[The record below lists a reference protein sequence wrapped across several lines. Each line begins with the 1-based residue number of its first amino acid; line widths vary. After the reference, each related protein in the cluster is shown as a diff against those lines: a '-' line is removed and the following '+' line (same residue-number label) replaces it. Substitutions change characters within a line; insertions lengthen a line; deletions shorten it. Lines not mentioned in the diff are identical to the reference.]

1 MDKKIVF
8 SGVQPS
14 GEIHLGNYLG
24 ALKQFANLQNTNN
37 CIFSIVDLH
46 AITVWQDPQLL
57 PIRTREVLAIFIASG
72 IDPKKNI
79 IFNQSQVS
87 EHAQL
92 AWILGCTAKI
102 GWLNR
107 MTQFKDKAG
116 KDKEAATVGLYTYP
130 ILMAADI
137 LLYKATHVPVGDDQK
152 QHLELAR
159 DIAQKF
165 NTDYKKSY
173 FTVPESLINKAAPRI
188 MSLRDGKKKMSKS
201 DPSGYSRIMMTDTN
215 DEVLKKVMK
224 AKTDSLKMP
233 TSIEGAKKRP
243 EIENLI
249 NIFSACSETEKENVV
264 EKFASQDISA
274 FKKELANCIIK
285 IVEPIAS
292 ETKKL
297 LSDKEYLD
305 KTLRDGAKRAKDIT
319 GKSIIEIKEIIGVVH
334 KKQ

>member
-24 ALKQFANLQNTNN
+24 ALKQFVKLQDTND

-46 AITVWQDPQLL
+46 AITVWQDPKLL
-57 PIRTREVLAIFIASG
+57 SGRIREVLAIFISCG
-72 IDPKKNI
+72 LDPKKNI

-87 EHAQL
+87 EHSQL
-92 AWILGCTAKI
+92 AWILGCTAKV

-116 KDKEAATVGLYTYP
+116 KNKEAATVGLYTYP
-130 ILMAADI
+130 VLMAADI

-165 NTDYKKSY
+165 NNDYDQNY
-173 FTVPESLINKAAPRI
+173 FILPEPLINKETTRI
-188 MSLRDGKKKMSKS
+188 MSLRDGTKKMSKS
-201 DPSGYSRIMMTDTN
+201 DSSDYSRIMMTDTN
-215 DEVLKKVMK
+215 DQISKKIMK

-233 TSIEGAKKRP
+233 NSVEDARKRP

-249 NIFSACSETEKENVV
+249 NIFAACSEADKQQVIGR
-264 EKFASQDISA
+264 FSSQDIST
-274 FKKELANCIIK
+274 FKKELTNCVVDV
-285 IVEPIAS
+285 VEPISSKA
-292 ETKKL
+292 
-297 LSDKEYLD
+297 KEL
-305 KTLRDGAKRAKDIT
+305 LRDHEFLNRTLCEGAKRAEDIAH
-319 GKSIIEIKEIIGVVH
+319 KSISEIKKIIGVIF
-334 KKQ
+334 KE